1 MTEAPLLAYYGDD
14 FTGSTDVMEALSVN
28 GVPTVLFLRR
38 PTAAELARFPEARAV
53 GIAGISRA
61 KSPAWMDEH
70 LPGIFAGLRALGAP
84 LVHYKICSTFDSA
97 PEIGSIGRAIDIG
110 ARVLGTRQTPVVVG
124 APVLRRYQAFG
135 NLFATVGDETYRID
149 RHPTMS
155 CHPVTPMT
163 EGDLRRHLARQT
175 DKPVAL
181 MDVLALWSEDYPAR
195 HCALLDGDAGVLLYD
210 VLDDVTQRRTG
221 ELLWRDVTDGADSRF
236 CVGSSGVEY
245 ALIAHWRA
253 SGAVPLPAAPRASAA
268 TASDRVMVVSGSC
281 SPVTAGQIRWALEN
295 GFEGYTLDPAAL
307 LAPQTG
313 EAALERAIG
322 HCSAAL
328 EQGRSVVAFSSLG
341 APDKRTRALFNDDPE
356 GFSHRLGRAQGR
368 LLTETLRRTG
378 VRRAVVAGGDTSGHA
393 MNEMG
398 AYALT
403 TLTPIAPGSPLCTVH
418 ADDPDLDGLQIALK
432 GGQVGQA
439 PYFAHV
445 RAGHA

>member
-195 HCALLDGDAGVLLYD
+195 HRALLDGDAGVLLYD

-253 SGAVPLPAAPRASAA
+253 SGAVPLPA
-268 TASDRVMVVSGSC
+268 
-281 SPVTAGQIRWALEN
+281 
-295 GFEGYTLDPAAL
+295 
-307 LAPQTG
+307 
-313 EAALERAIG
+313 
-322 HCSAAL
+322 
-328 EQGRSVVAFSSLG
+328 
-341 APDKRTRALFNDDPE
+341 
-356 GFSHRLGRAQGR
+356 
-368 LLTETLRRTG
+368 
-378 VRRAVVAGGDTSGHA
+378 
-393 MNEMG
+393 
-398 AYALT
+398 
-403 TLTPIAPGSPLCTVH
+403 
-418 ADDPDLDGLQIALK
+418 
-432 GGQVGQA
+432 
-439 PYFAHV
+439 
-445 RAGHA
+445 